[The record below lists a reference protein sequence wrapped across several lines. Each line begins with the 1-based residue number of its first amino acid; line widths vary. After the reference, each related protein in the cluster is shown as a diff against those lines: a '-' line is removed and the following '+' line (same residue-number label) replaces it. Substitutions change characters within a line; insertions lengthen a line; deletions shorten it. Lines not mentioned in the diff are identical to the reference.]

1 MSLFGILVFLIVALW
16 SFSLSFLGLHM
27 NCVELDDFLLGFPS
41 AFKKRGFE
49 YIFSTLTR
57 SSDVDEKFICLLHL
71 IWYKNPLKNFFFF
84 VLDQFSQLDSD
95 HAWSKRI
102 HDMENCINL
111 NNGSLLFFG
120 N

>member
-1 MSLFGILVFLIVALW
+1 MIFYWAFP
-16 SFSLSFLGLHM
+16 LHLRKEDLK
-27 NCVELDDFLLGFPS
+27 NNI
-41 AFKKRGFE
+41 
-49 YIFSTLTR
+49 YFSTLTR
-57 SSDVDEKFICLLHL
+57 SSAVDEKFICLLHL
-71 IWYKNPLKNFFFF
+71 IWYKKPLKNFFFF